1 MEGLIS
7 TKRIIYLL
15 VVLILVVGAGLTGVL
30 VGGVAVYQAVQNAAV
45 GTSTTSQLADAPALP
60 ITQNLQ
66 INTSDIQTTITDAV
80 SRLGPAVVT
89 VVGQLPPQQSFFG
102 LVDGGTVS
110 GSGVI
115 FSPDGY
121 VMTNNHV
128 IENTISLKV
137 IFASGEEREAK
148 VIGSDKFSDLAVL
161 KTTGLMPA
169 VATFGSSDSLQ
180 PGETVIAIGS
190 PLGDFKNSV
199 TVGVISALGRSL
211 DTGNGYLM
219 EGLIQTDAAINSGN
233 SGGPLLNLA
242 GEVIGINTLIVRGS
256 GTVEGLGFAIPS
268 STAYAVAQQILTNG
282 YVARPYLGIR
292 WQSITPSI
300 ARAYNLPVEYG
311 VYITKVFPDS
321 PAADAGIQSGDI
333 IIALDSIAIDD
344 THPYTNLLFNYKP
357 GDEVTISIYRDGRQ
371 IDLPV
376 TLAEIST

>member
-1 MEGLIS
+1 
-7 TKRIIYLL
+7 L

-30 VGGVAVYQAVQNAAV
+30 VGSVAVYQAVL
-45 GTSTTSQLADAPALP
+45 TSESRKSTTSQPLEAALP
-60 ITQNLQ
+60 VSQNLQ

-102 LVDGGTVS
+102 IVDGGTVS

-121 VMTNNHV
+121 LMTNNHV
-128 IENTISLKV
+128 IEDTTSLKV
-137 IFASGEEREAK
+137 VFASGEEREAK
-148 VIGSDKFSDLAVL
+148 VVGSDKFSDLAVL
-161 KTTGLMPA
+161 KTTGQMPA
-169 VATFGSSDSLQ
+169 VATFGSSDSLR

-190 PLGDFKNSV
+190 PLGDFKNTV

-219 EGLIQTDAAINSGN
+219 EGLLQTDAAINSGN
-233 SGGPLLNLA
+233 SGGPLVNLA

-256 GTVEGLGFAIPS
+256 GNVEGLGFAIPS

-282 YVARPYLGIR
+282 YVARPHLGIR

-300 ARAYNLPVEYG
+300 AQAYNLPVEYG
-311 VYITKVFPDS
+311 VYVTQVIPNS
-321 PAADAGIQSGDI
+321 PAADAGFQNGDI
-333 IIALDSIAIDD
+333 ITGLDSISIDE

-357 GDEVTISIYRDGRQ
+357 GDKVTISIYRDGSR
-371 IDLPV
+371 ITLPV
-376 TLAEIST
+376 TLAESNS

>member
-148 VIGSDKFSDLAVL
+148 VIGSDKF
-161 KTTGLMPA
+161 
-169 VATFGSSDSLQ
+169 
-180 PGETVIAIGS
+180 
-190 PLGDFKNSV
+190 
-199 TVGVISALGRSL
+199 
-211 DTGNGYLM
+211 
-219 EGLIQTDAAINSGN
+219 QT
-233 SGGPLLNLA
+233 
-242 GEVIGINTLIVRGS
+242 
-256 GTVEGLGFAIPS
+256 
-268 STAYAVAQQILTNG
+268 
-282 YVARPYLGIR
+282 
-292 WQSITPSI
+292 WQSL
-300 ARAYNLPVEYG
+300 R
-311 VYITKVFPDS
+311 
-321 PAADAGIQSGDI
+321 Q
-333 IIALDSIAIDD
+333 LD
-344 THPYTNLLFNYKP
+344 
-357 GDEVTISIYRDGRQ
+357 
-371 IDLPV
+371 
-376 TLAEIST
+376 